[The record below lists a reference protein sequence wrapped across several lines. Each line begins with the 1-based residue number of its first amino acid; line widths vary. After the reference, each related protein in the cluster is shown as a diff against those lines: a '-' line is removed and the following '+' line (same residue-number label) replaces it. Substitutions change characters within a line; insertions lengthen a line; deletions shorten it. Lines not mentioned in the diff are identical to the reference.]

1 VTDFVLDTTNPQWF
15 LARSLTER
23 LGAQGRPL
31 DTDLTIGRTRLDL
44 WRQERLS
51 FLRDEGHLADYIERK
66 GTDRE
71 GLVAV
76 LGETAESVRRR
87 LPAVPGYVEYIRDAL
102 EHPFA
107 QEKHDGAGHRF
118 SSVLRP
124 FFHKAAAELRA
135 AITALDP
142 ADSGIDTGRLAD
154 RLAEPPLEALDILV
168 GRALAL
174 EINIARIEG
183 RLRRDNPHERYHE
196 FMDSLSD
203 PRNLTAFLAD
213 YPVLAADVVA
223 LLRNWVRAR
232 LELAER
238 LIADL
243 PAIREKLGP
252 LEEPGQPSEIDLGA
266 GDLHA
271 GGRSV
276 ARLTFEGGQRVV
288 YKPRSLGAER
298 HFQDVLRWFNDRGL
312 QPTLRTLWVLDRGE
326 YGWVEFVS
334 PQECEDG
341 AALGRFY
348 TRMGAFLLVL
358 HTLGASDMHFEN
370 IIAAGEHPVMID
382 LEALF
387 HVLVKDAP
395 LDAAGRSQGAADLMH
410 SSVLGVGLLP
420 SPNFRVEDDEI
431 VWNDFGGV
439 SDIGTQLTS
448 RKVMGWDRFGTDE
461 IRMTRRRIQQSE
473 SQNMPRVGDRKANA
487 YEFRDDILAGY
498 RGAYRILQG
507 HRADFLRE
515 DGPLEAFA
523 GDEVRM
529 ILRPTQLYYTLL
541 TESWH
546 PDYQQDALDRDNFL
560 DALWS
565 GYPDLPQRDA
575 VIGSEVEQIRAG
587 DIPIFHSRPGTRDL
601 YAQGRLLVPGM
612 FDRSGLQR
620 SRERV
625 EGMSHAHREQQSW
638 FIDAALAAHAMSG
651 SHGSS
656 PARHGHAHSLPPATG
671 PATKDVLLAEA
682 AEVGDRLVKTA
693 IQQEGRITWLG
704 LNLVDEQV
712 WQVNP
717 VQIGLFDGLSGIA
730 LFLGYLG
737 HVSGED
743 AYREVAA
750 KAAAMI
756 VDELEDLDQSIDVH
770 VTMSGIGAF
779 GALGGSVYALSHLGH
794 LWNDG
799 LLLERAASVVPY
811 MAERIDGDLSLD
823 VISGCA
829 GGILALLSLDTVAPG
844 SGALAVAE
852 KMGRRLADRAVEC
865 RGGKGWVTTVSAEP
879 LAGFSHGASGIA
891 VALARLDRARGTD
904 EYRSLVLSA
913 LKSESAL
920 FDQGVGNWADLRD
933 DTPQGDFM
941 VAWCHGA
948 NGVGL
953 ARDDLRG
960 YCADE
965 DLREDIERAV
975 RAVEATW
982 SGVGTGRGFGNHSI
996 CHGDLGNLEL
1006 LVRAAGTQ
1014 EARERVRVLLAD
1026 VLVAKEHLGWRCG
1039 VPLGVETPGLMPG
1052 LAGIG
1057 HALMRFAEPSLV
1069 PSVLLLEAPPQKA

>member
-1 VTDFVLDTTNPQWF
+1 MTDFVFDATHPQWF
-15 LARSLTER
+15 LAHSLADR
-23 LGAQGRPL
+23 LRAEEGPQE
-31 DTDLTIGRTRLDL
+31 TDLSIGRARLDL

-66 GTDRE
+66 GTDRA

-76 LGETAESVRRR
+76 LGETAEGVRRR
-87 LPAVPGYVEYIRDAL
+87 LPTVPGYVEYLRDAL
-102 EHPFA
+102 ERPVDPE
-107 QEKHDGAGHRF
+107 QKDNAGLRF

-124 FFHKAAAELRA
+124 LFHKAAAELRA

-142 ADSGIDTGRLAD
+142 ADSGIDTGPLAD
-154 RLAEPPLEALDILV
+154 RLAEPPLETLDMLA
-168 GRALAL
+168 GRAVAL
-174 EINIARIEG
+174 EINIARLEG
-183 RLRRDNPHERYHE
+183 RLKRDTPHERYHE
-196 FMDSLSD
+196 FMESLSA
-203 PRNLTAFLAD
+203 PRNLAAFLAD
-213 YPVLAADVVA
+213 YPVLADDVVF
-223 LLRNWVRAR
+223 LLRNWTRAR

-238 LIADL
+238 LISDL
-243 PAIREKLGP
+243 PALREKLGSA
-252 LEEPGQPSEIDLGA
+252 EETGQPAEISLGA

-276 ARLTFEGGQRVV
+276 ARLTFEGGQHVV
-288 YKPRSLGAER
+288 YKPRSLGTER

-312 QPTLRTLWVLDRGE
+312 EPALRTLWVLDRGE
-326 YGWVEFVS
+326 YGWVEFV
-334 PQECEDG
+334 PTQKCADD

-348 TRMGAFLLVL
+348 TRLGAFLLVL

-370 IIAAGEHPVMID
+370 IIASGEHPVMVD

-395 LDAAGRSQGAADLMH
+395 LDLGGRSQGAAELMQ

-420 SPNFRVEDDEI
+420 SPSFRVEDDEI

-439 SDIGTQLTS
+439 TDIATQLTS
-448 RKVMGWDRFGTDE
+448 RKVMGWDRGGTDE
-461 IRMTRRRIQQSE
+461 ISLTRVRIPQGE
-473 SQNMPRVGDRKANA
+473 AQNMPQVGDKKANA
-487 YEFRDDILAGY
+487 YEYRDDILTGY
-498 RGAYRILQG
+498 RTAYRILQD
-507 HRADFLRE
+507 HRADFLRQ
-515 DGPLEAFA
+515 DGPLAAFA
-523 GDEVRM
+523 DDEIRM

-575 VIGSEVEQIRAG
+575 VIASEVTQIRAG

-601 YAQGRLLVPGM
+601 YAHGRLLVAGM
-612 FDRSGLQR
+612 FDRSGLDR
-620 SRERV
+620 SRERI

-656 PARHGHAHSLPPATG
+656 AGQDHAHALPPATG
-671 PATKDVLLAEA
+671 PAAGDVLLAEA
-682 AEVGDRLVKTA
+682 AGVGDRLVSTA
-693 IQQEGRITWLG
+693 IQQGERIAWLG

-717 VQIGLFDGLSGIA
+717 AQIGLFDGLSGIA

-737 HVSGED
+737 HVTGD
-743 AYREVAA
+743 DGYRDVAA

-756 VDELEDLDQSIDVH
+756 VDELDDLGKSADMH
-770 VTMSGIGAF
+770 VTMSGIGAY

-811 MAERIDGDLSLD
+811 LAERVDDDLALD
-823 VISGCA
+823 VIGGCA
-829 GGILALLSLDTVAPG
+829 GGILALLSLHAVAPG
-844 SGALAVAE
+844 SGALAIAE
-852 KMGRRLADRAVEC
+852 KMGRRLAERAVEC
-865 RGGKGWVTTVSAEP
+865 GGGTGWVSSVSAEP

-913 LKSESAL
+913 LRFESGL
-920 FDQGVGNWADLRD
+920 FDDGAGNWADLRD
-933 DTPQGDFM
+933 DTAQGDFM

-948 NGVGL
+948 TGVGL
-953 ARDDLRG
+953 AREDLRG

-965 DLREDIERAV
+965 ILREDIERAA

-982 SGVGTGRGFGNHSI
+982 NGVGTGRGVGNHSI

-1006 LVRAAGTQ
+1006 LFRAARTEQEREHVRALMA
-1014 EARERVRVLLAD
+1014 E

-1057 HALMRFAEPSLV
+1057 HALVRSAAPDLV
-1069 PSVLLLEAPPQKA
+1069 PSVLLLEPPRTSR